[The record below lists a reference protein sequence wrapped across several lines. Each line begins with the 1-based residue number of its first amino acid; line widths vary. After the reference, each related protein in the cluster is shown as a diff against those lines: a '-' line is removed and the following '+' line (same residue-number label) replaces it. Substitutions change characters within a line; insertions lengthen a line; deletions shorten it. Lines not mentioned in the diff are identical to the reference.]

1 MSLDKTALRKE
12 VFKRRK
18 IAFDAGNSLPA
29 VHRLLRLLEPHRG
42 KPVAGYMS
50 MRSELDPLVAMA
62 DLAVDAPVGV
72 PVIVANGE
80 PLIFNR
86 WGVDAEMVDGPFGA
100 RVPAEGIEM
109 IPEVVIVPLVA
120 FDRFGGRL
128 GYGGGFYDRTLEGL
142 RSRGP
147 VYAVGY
153 AWAAQEVENVPLE
166 PTDQPLDALVTESET
181 LVFTR

>member
-42 KPVAGYMS
+42 KPVAGYMP

-72 PVIVANGE
+72 PVIISNGK
-80 PLIFNR
+80 PLIFHRCFLLFNK
-86 WGVDAEMVDGPFGA
+86 GKQ
-100 RVPAEGIEM
+100 
-109 IPEVVIVPLVA
+109 
-120 FDRFGGRL
+120 RL
-128 GYGGGFYDRTLEGL
+128 KFQLYIGNIF
-142 RSRGP
+142 
-147 VYAVGY
+147 
-153 AWAAQEVENVPLE
+153 
-166 PTDQPLDALVTESET
+166 
-181 LVFTR
+181 

>member
-12 VFKRRK
+12 VFKRRM

-42 KPVAGYMS
+42 KPVAGYMP

-72 PVIVANGE
+72 PVIISNGK
-80 PLIFNR
+80 PLIFHR
-86 WGVDAEMVDGPFGA
+86 WSLEAQMVDGPFGA

-120 FDRFGGRL
+120 LTVLAGVWGMAGDFTTAHLKGFGL
-128 GYGGGFYDRTLEGL
+128 
-142 RSRGP
+142 
-147 VYAVGY
+147 V
-153 AWAAQEVENVPLE
+153 
-166 PTDQPLDALVTESET
+166 ALSMP
-181 LVFTR
+181 